1 MNAPLST
8 YRVQLNGRFTFKHL
22 NDIVDYLQDLGIGWI
37 YASPV
42 LSALPGSDHGYD
54 VTDPFSIHAETGSMN
69 ELRELSTHLKRK
81 GMGWLQDIVPNHMA
95 LSSHNILLK
104 DVLERFRTSPYF
116 SLFDIDWAH

>member
-22 NDIVDYLQDLGIGWI
+22 NDIVDYLHDLGIGWI

-81 GMGWLQDIVPNHMA
+81 GMGWLQDIVPGNRLVFLNRFLLFGTA
-95 LSSHNILLK
+95 LFFV
-104 DVLERFRTSPYF
+104 DVVF
-116 SLFDIDWAH
+116 